1 MTIPY
6 NATNDSSA
14 KYIRKALKDKG
25 IEIDGKCA
33 FRLAVKLRE
42 AMDVVAP
49 GPLRVMNWIKKEM
62 GNAIARGNG
71 HIQWTTPSGF
81 VVHQKRDKWKT
92 KRVNT
97 QMLGGCKISILD
109 EPTGPDK
116 RKHQSCGAPNLIHS
130 IDASLLHLTFQRF
143 DVPFSVIHDSVLCR
157 ATDMHTLSAMIR
169 ETYMSIFA
177 DQDYLREWGRQIG
190 AETDPPMI
198 DTLEAESVIESTYF
212 FC

>member
-1 MTIPY
+1 MSHSNSPFEIGEVSRQLASGVAPARLTELISM
-6 NATNDSSA
+6 AKKVSA
-14 KYIRKALKDKG
+14 KARAAARK
-25 IEIDGKCA
+25 
-33 FRLAVKLRE
+33 
-42 AMDVVAP
+42 
-49 GPLRVMNWIKKEM
+49 
-62 GNAIARGNG
+62 
-71 HIQWTTPSGF
+71 Q
-81 VVHQKRDKWKT
+81 RDKWKT
-92 KRVNT
+92 KRVRSK
-97 QMLGGCKISILD
+97 MLGGCQISLLD

-157 ATDMHTLSAMIR
+157 ATDMHTLSSMIR

-190 AETDPPMI
+190 AETEPPMI